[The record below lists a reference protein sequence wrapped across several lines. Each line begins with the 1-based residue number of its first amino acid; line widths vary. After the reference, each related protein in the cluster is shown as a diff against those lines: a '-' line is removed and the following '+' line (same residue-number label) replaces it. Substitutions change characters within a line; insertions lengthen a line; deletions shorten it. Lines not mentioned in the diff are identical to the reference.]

1 MIDTNQQP
9 DQGEG
14 APRGSAS
21 FCIPRAAIRALLDS
35 QADAYA
41 ICAYLTLARSTD
53 ATGVFSTASISAVNR
68 ATGANKVKGGPV
80 DRAIQRLREIRATR
94 VDRVLK
100 KVSNG
105 RSGKSH
111 AMVDQWMNEETDLGP
126 ILFDRAT
133 WQKQTGEILPD
144 GPHERAKVLFVL
156 PDFGEDTTERVWIA
170 SALVGGVGGFTQ
182 PLKALKNAGD
192 VAARLL
198 LALYAANDMETW
210 GGVRPIGD
218 GRGPWRRYEAKDKG
232 INLRGGARLIRAESQ
247 GSVASID
254 KRISDGT
261 DEAYWRAIEALES
274 SGLIYEMVLVLNR
287 DPVPCKFTSGGDYG
301 SIDKDAEPL
310 YELDCRSLHGYKP
323 VGEEGLAG
331 ITARTAGQCGRPVT
345 GVEFVYD
352 GTETSAEFNGT
363 YAAIVPAGY
372 GCQVAGIY
380 RLRFRVANPK
390 NAGVRGAWGR
400 IHQGNRD
407 ALGFINKVRQ
417 ANNLPALP
425 APWDQAKKARDAK
438 AEPPTDPAADRTL

>member
-1 MIDTNQQP
+1 MSDTTRQDHP
-9 DQGEG
+9 GEG
-14 APRGSAS
+14 APKGAAS
-21 FCIPRAAIRALLDS
+21 FCIPRAAIQALLD
-35 QADAYA
+35 AKANAYE

-53 ATGVFSTASISAVNR
+53 ATGVFSTASVSAVNR

-80 DRAIQRLREIRATR
+80 DRAIKRLLTIRAIRRTT
-94 VDRVLK
+94 
-100 KVSNG
+100 VSNG
-105 RSGKSH
+105 RAGKSH
-111 AMVDQWMNEETDLGP
+111 AWIEQTKDLGP

-133 WQKQTGEILPD
+133 WQQQTGEILPD

-210 GGVRPIGD
+210 GGVRPIGPD
-218 GRGPWRRYEAKDKG
+218 CGPWRRYEAKDKG
-232 INLRGGARLIRAESQ
+232 ANLRGGARLIRAESK
-247 GSVASID
+247 GPVVYID
-254 KRISDGT
+254 PRISGGSN
-261 DEAYWRAIEALES
+261 EAYWRAIEALES

-287 DPVPCKFTSGGDYG
+287 NPVPRKFANGGDFG
-301 SIDKDAEPL
+301 DIDDTAEPM

-323 VGEEGLAG
+323 AGEEGLAG
-331 ITARTAGQCGRPVT
+331 ITARTVGEFGRTVT
-345 GVEFVYD
+345 GVEFVYE
-352 GTETSAEFNGT
+352 GTEPSAQFNGT

-400 IHQGNRD
+400 IHQGNRE
-407 ALGFINKVRQ
+407 ALDFINKVRQ
-417 ANNLPALP
+417 ANKLPALP

-438 AEPPTDPAADRTL
+438 AEPPTDPVADRTF